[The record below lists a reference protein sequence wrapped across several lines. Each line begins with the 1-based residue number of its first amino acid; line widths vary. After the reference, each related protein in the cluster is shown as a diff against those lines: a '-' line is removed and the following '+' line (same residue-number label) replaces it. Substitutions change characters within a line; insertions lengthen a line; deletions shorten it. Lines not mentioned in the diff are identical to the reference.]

1 MGVDLEEDL
10 RRKMIEWNLSAAR
23 LAQSPQTGYI
33 HLNYDSYTERD
44 TIPLLEN
51 FCYALALLRSRL
63 ADNILDAKALL
74 EKLLAFEVDGNYP
87 IYLHDFPQ
95 CKDRSFSLDLLP
107 VFHWI
112 LADFRP
118 ALGEPLACRLEMS
131 IGRILS
137 HGYKMHAQRPLSK
150 SAEFR
155 LKSYFEPH
163 AAPDWTPQS
172 PEEWAEALISL
183 QMAQSRGVS
192 LAAPLLEMALQK
204 WDPQLCAYIG
214 PQNYEK
220 QEPAVTLFD
229 LFMGH
234 YFGRYSRRA
243 LEARRVHLL
252 SSLVHSFDDPKA
264 EVSMASFRHA
274 IAPGSSQP
282 YALYWGSA
290 AQLHSL
296 SFDPQKA
303 QCTIA
308 RTDTAIEITIELPS
322 RTFQA
327 GEDAIESA
335 FFLNL
340 HPAHQIQVGNAKAT
354 TFQLGDKIAL
364 ATEGAKMCLEFHLE
378 EGEGRFFGHISRANR
393 PNQKGKNLKFEA
405 FDWQIALRTICRSE
419 RCVLRVCLSI

>member
-1 MGVDLEEDL
+1 MTHHVCHKEADEIRRLLGGNHAVRAPLGKQRPQCRRLHRFAEDCNAL
-10 RRKMIEWNLSAAR
+10 R
-23 LAQSPQTGYI
+23 P
-33 HLNYDSYTERD
+33 
-44 TIPLLEN
+44 
-51 FCYALALLRSRL
+51 CLRSQARVL
-63 ADNILDAKALL
+63 VGGDEYRRHVGTEALPQLDDCLDAIALIEVIVNEKAIELRARVGGGGKGL
-74 EKLLAFEVDGNYP
+74 RQ
-87 IYLHDFPQ
+87 I
-95 CKDRSFSLDLLP
+95 RSLDD
-107 VFHWI
+107 
-112 LADFRP
+112 A
-118 ALGEPLACRLEMS
+118 
-131 IGRILS
+131 
-137 HGYKMHAQRPLSK
+137 
-150 SAEFR
+150 
-155 LKSYFEPH
+155 
-163 AAPDWTPQS
+163 AAPT
-172 PEEWAEALISL
+172 AEQRRRSGDDGRLVVE
-183 QMAQSRGVS
+183 AQ
-192 LAAPLLEMALQK
+192 
-204 WDPQLCAYIG
+204 
-214 PQNYEK
+214 
-220 QEPAVTLFD
+220 
-229 LFMGH
+229 
-234 YFGRYSRRA
+234 
-243 LEARRVHLL
+243 
-252 SSLVHSFDDPKA
+252 DD
-264 EVSMASFRHA
+264 
-274 IAPGSSQP
+274 GSSQP